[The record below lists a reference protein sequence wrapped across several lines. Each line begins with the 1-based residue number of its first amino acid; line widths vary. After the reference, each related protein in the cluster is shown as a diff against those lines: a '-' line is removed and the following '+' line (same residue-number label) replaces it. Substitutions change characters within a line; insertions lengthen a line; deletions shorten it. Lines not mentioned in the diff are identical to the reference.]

1 MPDTPDTETGDD
13 DDTADEL
20 AALREQTTHGDR
32 LDEAANSEASSAF
45 IETLV
50 AELDAI
56 DAGETQKT
64 VSVWDGSFAAFL
76 HALEAH
82 PEQLDAV
89 GTDLQAALDG
99 DTDEP
104 VDRSE
109 IIRLALRVG
118 LKEASPETFAALQ
131 EGVQRH
137 AVNQL

>member
-1 MPDTPDTETGDD
+1 MSETPETDD
-13 DDTADEL
+13 DEEL

-32 LDEAANSEASSAF
+32 LDEAATSDVTAEF

-50 AELDAI
+50 TELEAI
-56 DAGETQKT
+56 DAGETQKA

-82 PEQLDAV
+82 PEQLEMV
-89 GTDLQAALDG
+89 GTDLQDALDG
-99 DTDEP
+99 STDEP

-109 IIRLALRVG
+109 VIRLTLRVG

-137 AVNQL
+137 AVDQL

>member
-1 MPDTPDTETGDD
+1 MSETPETDD
-13 DDTADEL
+13 DEEL

-32 LDEAANSEASSAF
+32 LDEAATSDVTAEF

-50 AELDAI
+50 TELEAI

-76 HALEAH
+76 HALDAH
-82 PEQLDAV
+82 PDQLDAV
-89 GTDLQAALDG
+89 GTDLQRALDVSP
-99 DTDEP
+99 DEP

-109 IIRLALRVG
+109 LIRLALRVG

-131 EGVQRH
+131 DGVQRH

>member
-1 MPDTPDTETGDD
+1 MSETPETDD
-13 DDTADEL
+13 DEEL

-32 LDEAANSEASSAF
+32 LDEAATSDVTAEF

-50 AELDAI
+50 TELEAI

-64 VSVWDGSFAAFL
+64 VSVWDGSFAALL
-76 HALEAH
+76 HALDAH
-82 PEQLDAV
+82 PDQLDAV
-89 GTDLQAALDG
+89 GTDLQRALDVSP
-99 DTDEP
+99 DEP

-109 IIRLALRVG
+109 LIRLALRVG

-131 EGVQRH
+131 DGVQRH